1 MAATIRLGPAAAA
14 ALTLWWASGAELDE
28 AGDLGG
34 VAVPEAEGAGDVED
48 GAVGFEE
55 LDLRGDLFQQRAQV
69 LKACGVGEFEPQVDD
84 VPQLLLDGGGGHPA
98 LPGERWP
105 RRRRSAERVPAGW
118 RSA

>member
-1 MAATIRLGPAAAA
+1 MAATIRPGSGGGPG
-14 ALTLWWASGAELDE
+14 TVVRGGPELDE

-55 LDLRGDLFQQRAQV
+55 LDLRGDLFQQGAQV
-69 LKACGVGEFEPQVDD
+69 LKAGGGGEFEPQVDD
-84 VPQLLLDGGGGHPA
+84 VPLLLGGGGGHPA